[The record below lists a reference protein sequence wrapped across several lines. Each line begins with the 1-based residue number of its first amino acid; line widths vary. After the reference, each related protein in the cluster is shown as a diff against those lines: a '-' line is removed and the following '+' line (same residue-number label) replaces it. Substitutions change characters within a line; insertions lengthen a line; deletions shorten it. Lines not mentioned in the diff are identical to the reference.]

1 MRSPWQDTLCYNAR
15 MFVNIMR
22 SNQRWLMAVVSVL
35 IAISF
40 LWFYSDRTH
49 PEREVSDKLGTIY
62 GRTLTNTETN
72 RVWRQ
77 IQTAAELGLT
87 NVIDRDLLGQGDVA
101 DRVVNHLVVA
111 HQAEQM
117 GLYPTDE
124 EVAAAVAKLP
134 VFQSAGGQFDY
145 QKFDSY
151 LADNLAPR
159 GFSRDQLEEI
169 VRRDIQF
176 GKVHAIV
183 DAPVVVSPL
192 EARVAY
198 DARYAKTNASVLRLA
213 SGDFTAGIAEPTEDD
228 LKKYYADQKTQYV
241 QPESRRVQYV
251 KWLLTDEQK
260 KLPPPD
266 KNAALKT
273 LGDQS
278 VALLTELLDN
288 KGKEDFA
295 AAAAKLNLTVKETPD
310 FEQGQ
315 TAGLEEATIPGFV
328 EAAFKLAKDDP
339 DSDVPLQTP
348 DGFYDLHLA
357 ALTPVRPQTLE
368 EARPKL
374 VKAIKDERTRAA
386 MNAKAEE
393 IRTKVADALKGGKS
407 FADAAKEAG
416 QTAQDLP
423 AYSQAEPARTVPDAS
438 LIEGTTQE
446 LGVGELSKFV
456 ATDTGGVFVYV
467 RSREGVDP
475 ARFDQQKEMV
485 AGRLSRQKASF
496 YFAQWLQASRAAANV
511 DIIPRHARG

>member
-1 MRSPWQDTLCYNAR
+1 MCYTAR
-15 MFVNIMR
+15 MFVNLMR

-35 IAISF
+35 IAVSF

-49 PEREVSDKLGTIY
+49 PERDVSDKLGTIY
-62 GRTLTNTETN
+62 GRTLTNTETS

-77 IQTAAELGLT
+77 IQTAAELGLN
-87 NVIDRDLLGQGDVA
+87 NVIDRDMLGQGDVA
-101 DRVVNHLVVA
+101 DRVVNHLVIV

-117 GLYPTDE
+117 GIFPTDE

-134 VFQSAGGQFDY
+134 VFQNNGQFDY
-145 QKFDSY
+145 QKFNSY

-176 GKVHAIV
+176 GKVHTIV
-183 DAPVVVSPL
+183 DAPVVVSPT

-198 DARYAKTNASVLRLA
+198 DERYAKTNASVIRLA
-213 SGDFTAGIAEPTEDD
+213 TGDFATGVAEPTEDD
-228 LKKYYADQKTQYV
+228 IKKYYADQKAQYV
-241 QPESRRVQYV
+241 QPETRKVQYV

-260 KLPPPD
+260 KLPPAD
-266 KNAALKT
+266 KNAALKA

-288 KGKEDFA
+288 KGNEDFKA
-295 AAAAKLNLTVKETPD
+295 AAEKLKLSVKETPD
-310 FEQGQ
+310 FEQSQ
-315 TAGLEEATIPGFV
+315 TAGLEEAAIPGFV
-328 EAAFKLAKDDP
+328 DAAFKLTKDDP

-374 VKAIKDERTRAA
+374 VKALKDERIRAA

-393 IRTKVADALKGGKS
+393 IRAKVADALKAGKS

-416 QTAQDLP
+416 QSVQDLP
-423 AYSQAEPARTVPDAS
+423 AYSPAEPARTVPDAS

-456 ATDTGGVFVYV
+456 TTDTGGVLVYV
-467 RSREGVDP
+467 RNREGVDP
-475 ARFDQQKEMV
+475 AKFDQQKTMV
-485 AGRLSRQKASF
+485 ESRLARQKSSF
-496 YFAQWLQASRAAANV
+496 YFSQWLQASRDAANAE
-511 DIIPRHARG
+511 IIPRHARG